1 MVVLAR
7 LPAAR
12 LFRTTRVWIAAGAWS
27 VLAIAMAVFMRR
39 RGASRGASHGADDV
53 LVEAFG
59 ALVLPL
65 LAYTLVGAA
74 LGARS
79 IAGSTTALAAFGAS
93 RARAAAVTVG
103 VAVAASALGGA
114 LLAAVVALVAHGAAD
129 PPLAR
134 DALVSGYVGAL
145 GGAAYASWFSLG
157 AGFGRRGGGR
167 LVALLVD
174 WVLGAS
180 GGTLALFAP
189 RAHLRSLLGGAPP
202 MDLSQRWSAVALA
215 VLAMACAIGAV
226 GRARASAL

>member
-1 MVVLAR
+1 VSVGLAR
-7 LPAAR
+7 LPIAR
-12 LFRTTRVWIAAGAWS
+12 LFRTARAWTAAGAWS
-27 VLAIAMAVFMRR
+27 ALAIAMAVFMRT
-39 RGASRGASHGADDV
+39 RGASHGADDV

-79 IAGSTTALAAFGAS
+79 VAGSTTALAAFGAS
-93 RARAAAVTVG
+93 RARAAAATVA
-103 VAVAASALGGA
+103 VAVAASAVFGA
-114 LLAAVVALVAHGAAD
+114 LLAASVALVAHGAAD

-134 DALVSGYVGAL
+134 DALVSGYVGGL

-157 AGFGRRGGGR
+157 AGFGRQGGGR
-167 LVALLVD
+167 LMALLVD
-174 WVLGAS
+174 WVFGVS

-202 MDLSQRWSAVALA
+202 LDWSQRWSAVALA
-215 VLAMACAIGAV
+215 VLALACAIGAV
-226 GRARASAL
+226 GRARA

>member
-1 MVVLAR
+1 VSASLAR
-7 LPAAR
+7 LPIAR
-12 LFRTTRVWIAAGAWS
+12 LFRTARAWAALGAWS
-27 VLAIAMAVFMRR
+27 ALAIAMAVFMRR
-39 RGASRGASHGADDV
+39 RGASHGADDV

-93 RARAAAVTVG
+93 RARAAAAT
-103 VAVAASALGGA
+103 VAVAVVASAVCGA
-114 LLAAVVALVAHGAAD
+114 LLAAGVALVAHGAAD
-129 PPLAR
+129 PPVAR
-134 DALVSGYVGAL
+134 DALVSGYVGGL
-145 GGAAYASWFSLG
+145 GGATYASWFSLG

-174 WVLGAS
+174 WLFGVS

-202 MDLSQRWSAVALA
+202 LDWSQRWSVAALA
-215 VLAMACAIGAV
+215 VLALACAIGAV
-226 GRARASAL
+226 GRARP